1 MIARAYHR
9 LPSLDPVHVALATRV
24 LLARLPPAPP
34 LHVVVECRGPD
45 GVPPALARALRA
57 EVRAALADRYGATVP
72 TLQAASRRGR
82 DGVWLTVARTVA
94 P

>member
-1 MIARAYHR
+1 MTRAYHR

-24 LLARLPPAPP
+24 LLARLAAPPP

-57 EVRAALADRYGATVP
+57 EVRAALEAHHGVRVP
-72 TLQAASRRGR
+72 VLSAAGRRGR
-82 DGVWLTVARTVA
+82 DGVWLTVARKEGER
-94 P
+94 